1 MSNILY
7 LRKMGLDFWS
17 DDAIISDME
26 NYRVR
31 TLGECIP
38 GKDGKMY
45 FLEFSLW
52 RNRKKARYNHKV
64 TGKPLKNPVYE
75 IINRQGVAIDTEFSD
90 DRGSWRNW
98 KLEEEL
104 NTKNYSYTQHD
115 VLEIVNTVSTN
126 HYDEIVFVD

>member
-1 MSNILY
+1 MGKTLY
-7 LRKMGLDFWS
+7 LRKMGLDFWEDEYAVS
-17 DDAIISDME
+17 DIG

-31 TLGECIP
+31 TPDECIL

-52 RNRKKARYNHKV
+52 RNRKKARYTHKV

-75 IINRQGVAIDTEFSD
+75 IINRQAVSIDTEFSD

-104 NTKNYSYTQHD
+104 NAENYSYTKAD
-115 VLEIVNTVSTN
+115 ILKIVNHISTE
-126 HYDEIVFVD
+126 HYDEIVFID